1 MDHSTIVKKGLQRV
15 IMKETVE
22 KIIPK
27 EERETLLVFVNYMI
41 FEET

>member
-1 MDHSTIVKKGLQRV
+1 MDQSTIVRKGLQRG

-22 KIIPK
+22 KIISK